1 MVSTPAPPELLHWE
15 PLLLW
20 QPIICSLRNTLNP
33 YYIMDIVALFTRIA
47 EISPLAGAMLFFLSK
62 VWNLLKQYLQQ
73 NMTLQ
78 EKHSAQMLVLQE
90 KSITAQNNNADA
102 IRLLVGSMDKLR
114 EYVADGK
121 NEVLGEI
128 KEFRTGKR
136 NGTTRPLPTQPTPP
150 AAAA

>member
-1 MVSTPAPPELLHWE
+1 
-15 PLLLW
+15 
-20 QPIICSLRNTLNP
+20 
-33 YYIMDIVALFTRIA
+33 MDIVALFTRIA

-128 KEFRTGKR
+128 KELKTGKR
-136 NGTTRPLPTQPTPP
+136 NGSTRPLPTQPTPP